1 MVTLPGVIPGV
12 SSSSKLPKPASS
24 SSSIHLID
32 LPLPTRV
39 PAGLRGPFEAPHLIV
54 PIDKANPSNVVG
66 NGFTAQLS
74 PTISTVFVF
83 DIRPEHSGKLCNLV
97 FFMPPPFPIPD
108 TAPVHLRSP
117 GGIAVARLDNTAT
130 IPRISANS
138 VGSSTPVGTIP
149 SIQPANQYTI
159 SSAPC
164 EAGQKVAY
172 QVDSVGGLTMD
183 FFQMTSPP
191 LGLFIISS

>member
-1 MVTLPGVIPGV
+1 MVTLPGVGTGV
-12 SSSSKLPKPASS
+12 SSSSKLPQPASS

-39 PAGLRGPFEAPHLIV
+39 PAGLGGPFEAPQLIV
-54 PIDKANPSNVVG
+54 PINKAIPFNVVG
-66 NGFTAQLS
+66 NGFTAELS

-83 DIRPEHSGKLCNLV
+83 DVRPEHSGKLCNLV
-97 FFMPPPFPIPD
+97 FFMPPHFPIPD
-108 TAPVHLRSP
+108 TTPVHLRSP

-130 IPRISANS
+130 IPLISANS
-138 VGSSTPVGTIP
+138 VGSSTRVGSVP

-183 FFQMTSPP
+183 FFQMTSPA
-191 LGLFIISS
+191 LGLFMIPS